1 MFYIKNNTEIALGFV
16 LTKNGREQR
25 FDFDCLRMYSDT
37 GNIATTG
44 VTPIA
49 EDDFDALY
57 KENRAFKK
65 AFDKGELV
73 KTEALASTSDA
84 VKISTLEKE
93 NAVLRAKL
101 AEKTGKESVEKT
113 SKEPVEE
120 TSSKKSALEALKK
133 NKIKKEAETKI
144 DESEGF

>member
-73 KTEALASTSDA
+73 KTEAMASTSDA
-84 VKISTLEKE
+84 IKISNLEKE
-93 NAVLRAKL
+93 NTILKAKL
-101 AEKTGKESVEKT
+101 AEKT
-113 SKEPVEE
+113 SKEPVED
-120 TSSKKSALEALKK
+120 TGSKKSALEALKK
-133 NKIKKEAETKI
+133 KKTKKEEETKI